1 MTRPY
6 NSAVRAENA
15 ARNRARVIEVATRL
29 FSDQGWVTT
38 TMADVA
44 KAADLTRQTLY
55 QQFPNKLA
63 LLDGCIDIAL
73 SDGRSVPVWD
83 LPDYRLMGS
92 GAPDERL
99 AAAARWLCGA
109 HQRSA
114 VIQHVLDQAAVTD
127 GEAAARL
134 REREHN
140 RRDEVRW
147 ALGLVTGTAPDDRL
161 VDEVWL
167 LASRR
172 QWLILVVDRA
182 WTPAEWTDWF
192 IAHTRAALTR
202 SQPWRFPRS

>member
-1 MTRPY
+1 
-6 NSAVRAENA
+6 
-15 ARNRARVIEVATRL
+15 
-29 FSDQGWVTT
+29 
-38 TMADVA
+38 
-44 KAADLTRQTLY
+44 
-55 QQFPNKLA
+55 
-63 LLDGCIDIAL
+63 
-73 SDGRSVPVWD
+73 
-83 LPDYRLMGS
+83 
-92 GAPDERL
+92 
-99 AAAARWLCGA
+99 
-109 HQRSA
+109 A